1 MEVPMTEDMPDPKA
15 IGDALQTLIEAFE
28 SEAERQGFDSFEA
41 WANELEAR
49 RFDYEPENGIYQHA
63 ELTTAEGATFRLR
76 GVYFWSTTLRGER
89 LVDIREVQLP
99 TGIDLGECSL
109 TVYGDAGV
117 PLFSGPLKDDG
128 NETLGDSRCVA
139 VEASTTDTD
148 ADE

>member
-1 MEVPMTEDMPDPKA
+1 MTGDMPDPKA
-15 IGDALQTLIEAFE
+15 IADFAQSLIEAFD
-28 SEAERQGFDSFEA
+28 SAAERRGFDSIQA
-41 WANELEAR
+41 WANDVEAR

-76 GVYFWSTTLRGER
+76 GVYFWSTNLRGER

-117 PLFSGPLKDDG
+117 PLFNGPLKDGG
-128 NETLGDSRCVA
+128 NETLGDSRCVT
-139 VEASTTDTD
+139 VEASTIGEGSND
-148 ADE
+148 